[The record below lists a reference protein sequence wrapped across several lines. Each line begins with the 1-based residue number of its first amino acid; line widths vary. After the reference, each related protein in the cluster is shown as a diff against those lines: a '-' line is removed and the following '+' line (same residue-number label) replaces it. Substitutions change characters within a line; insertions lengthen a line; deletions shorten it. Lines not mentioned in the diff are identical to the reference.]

1 VVNQPLPLLPGDVET
16 VAELRALYRAAEARA
31 ARMRLLSTSGR
42 ELAAAGQAGIEAVLQ
57 SCAER
62 LAWFT
67 GRSAAAVHRGPGGA
81 GLTIP
86 APGEAGG
93 TLGCVAIAGLDRI
106 DDLPDPEDRETV
118 RLHLELMGAA
128 MDRIAREE
136 ERGRLLAALQ
146 EREQRLEFLVGR
158 LFSAQE
164 EERRRVAHDLHDGVA
179 QTVTAMVRMIEGA
192 GAADQL
198 DAAQRARLAAI
209 ARECLAE
216 LRGVIGGLR
225 PTILDDL
232 GLEAG
237 LRWLAEG
244 LEADGFVVDLRVAGD
259 IARWPPHVETALF
272 RVAQEAVSN
281 IRKHAGGPCRVALE
295 LRGARPGGRP
305 SLRIADS
312 GRGASAG
319 EGREPAPGS
328 GLGIDI
334 MRERMTAIGA
344 RLEWQ
349 SGRNGV
355 TVTAFLPE
363 PA

>member
-1 VVNQPLPLLPGDVET
+1 MNQPLPLLPGEVET

-31 ARMRLLSTSGR
+31 ARMRLLSASGR
-42 ELAAAGQAGIEAVLQ
+42 ELAAAGQAGIEAALQ

-67 GRSAAAVHRGPGGA
+67 GRSGA
-81 GLTIP
+81 SVRQGDGAEGLPIP

-93 TLGCVAIAGLDRI
+93 ILGAVLVPGLAGL

-136 ERGRLLAALQ
+136 ERGRLLARLQ
-146 EREQRLEFLVGR
+146 DREARLEFLVGR

-192 GAADQL
+192 GAGEDL
-198 DAAQRARLAAI
+198 SAAQRARLAAI
-209 ARECLAE
+209 ARDCLAE

-237 LRWLAEG
+237 LRALAEG
-244 LEADGFVVDLRVAGD
+244 LEADGFSVQLRLPAMAG
-259 IARWPPHVETALF
+259 RWPAPVETALF
-272 RVAQEAVSN
+272 RVAQEALSN
-281 IRKHAGGPCRVALE
+281 IRKHAGGPCRVELALDVP
-295 LRGARPGGRP
+295 AAQRPACLTIR
-305 SLRIADS
+305 DF
-312 GRGASAG
+312 GRGAGPRRNA
-319 EGREPAPGS
+319 PPGS
-328 GLGIDI
+328 GLGIEI
-334 MRERMTAIGA
+334 MRERMAAIGGQLDWRSA
-344 RLEWQ
+344 
-349 SGRNGV
+349 GGGV
-355 TVTAFLPE
+355 TVIARLPE

>member
-1 VVNQPLPLLPGDVET
+1 MSQPLPLLPGEVET

-67 GRSAAAVHRGPGGA
+67 GRAGAVVRRDVGGE
-81 GLTIP
+81 GLPIP

-93 TLGCVAIAGLDRI
+93 SLGTVVIAGLGGL
-106 DDLPDPEDRETV
+106 DDLADPEDRETV

-179 QTVTAMVRMIEGA
+179 QTVTAMVRIIEGA
-192 GAADQL
+192 GGGDELSAAE
-198 DAAQRARLAAI
+198 RGRLAGI
-209 ARECLAE
+209 ARDCLAE

-237 LRWLAEG
+237 LRSLAEG
-244 LEADGFVVDLRVAGD
+244 LEADGFAVSLRLSGEQG
-259 IARWPPHVETALF
+259 RWPQPVETALF
-272 RVAQEAVSN
+272 RVAQEALSN
-281 IRKHAGGPCRVALE
+281 VRKHAGGPCRVELE
-295 LRGARPGGRP
+295 LRAPAGQAPARLTIRDFGQGAGPPRN
-305 SLRIADS
+305 A
-312 GRGASAG
+312 
-319 EGREPAPGS
+319 APGS
-328 GLGIDI
+328 GLGIEI
-334 MRERMTAIGA
+334 MRERMAAIGGS
-344 RLEWQ
+344 LEWV
-349 SGRNGV
+349 SGDGGV
-355 TVTAFLPE
+355 TVIALLPE